1 MSPGRV
7 GIGGYIEK
15 MAGNWKEGKA
25 NRKEIYLYIIKYIKK
40 HGYPP
45 SNSEIADDI
54 GVSATTVRRHIE
66 ELMQD
71 GLLETDAD
79 PGTSRAIR
87 VMGYGFGKIRR
98 QQDE

>member
-1 MSPGRV
+1 M
-7 GIGGYIEK
+7 I
-15 MAGNWKEGKA
+15 GNWKEGKA
-25 NRKEIYLYIIKYIKK
+25 NRKEIYLYLIKYIKK

-45 SNSEIADDI
+45 SNGEIADDI
-54 GVSATTVRRHIE
+54 GISATTVRRHIE

-98 QQDE
+98 KQDE